1 MQRKNTSGSMKSRM
15 VFYGLIIALTML
27 DAFLIS
33 NPNLLGKLG
42 FIIYKYS
49 YLRTFP
55 MALLTV
61 SIVVGVIIL
70 LTEGLVL
77 IARRQIS
84 TRSMKG
90 VFIVILALLVGVL
103 VKTELDFQNW
113 SYNHTGHKLRYG
125 AFLLPV
131 ILILV
136 VLQGYIRVIRH
147 KPAATEGISK
157 P

>member
-1 MQRKNTSGSMKSRM
+1 MKSRM

-61 SIVVGVIIL
+61 SIVVGVITLI
-70 LTEGLVL
+70 TEGLVL

-84 TRSMKG
+84 TRRMKG
-90 VFIVILALLVGVL
+90 VFMVIIALLIGVL
-103 VKTELDFQNW
+103 VKTELDFQSW

-131 ILILV
+131 ILILI
-136 VLQGYIRVIRH
+136 VLQGYIRVRNRPLP
-147 KPAATEGISK
+147 KGNPN

>member
-1 MQRKNTSGSMKSRM
+1 MKSR
-15 VFYGLIIALTML
+15 VAFYGLVIALSML

-55 MALLTV
+55 KALLTV
-61 SIVVGVIIL
+61 TLVVGAVIL
-70 LTEGLVL
+70 LTEGLVWF
-77 IARRQIS
+77 AKRQFPHK
-84 TRSMKG
+84 T
-90 VFIVILALLVGVL
+90 IVIPFIGIILLLIGVL
-103 VKTELDFQNW
+103 IKTELDFQSW
-113 SYNHTGHKLRYG
+113 SYHHTGQRLRYG
-125 AFLLPV
+125 AYLLPV

-136 VLQGYIRVIRH
+136 VLQGYMRVRT
-147 KPAATEGISK
+147 KPSSEGTSK

>member
-1 MQRKNTSGSMKSRM
+1 MKSR
-15 VFYGLIIALTML
+15 VAFYGLIIVLTML

-70 LTEGLVL
+70 ITEGLAL
-77 IARRQIS
+77 IAGRQIS
-84 TRSMKG
+84 IRSMMG
-90 VFIVILALLVGVL
+90 VFIVIIALLIGVL
-103 VKTELDFQNW
+103 IKTELDFQNW

-125 AFLLPV
+125 VFLLPV

-136 VLQGYIRVIRH
+136 ILQGYSRVRNKSLPKGNL
-147 KPAATEGISK
+147 KP
-157 P
+157 

>member
-1 MQRKNTSGSMKSRM
+1 MKSRLM
-15 VFYGLIIALTML
+15 FYGFIGLLTGL

-55 MALLTV
+55 KALVTV
-61 SIVVGVIIL
+61 SIVVFSIIL
-70 LTEGLVL
+70 ITEGLVL
-77 IARRQIS
+77 IAKRQAPS
-84 TRSMKG
+84 KKLTG
-90 VFIVILALLVGVL
+90 LFIVIIVLLIGVL
-103 VKTELDFQNW
+103 VKTELDFQSW

-125 AFLLPV
+125 AYLLPV

-136 VLQGYIRVIRH
+136 VLQGYLRVRT
-147 KPAATEGISK
+147 KPSTEDISK

>member
-1 MQRKNTSGSMKSRM
+1 MKSRM

-70 LTEGLVL
+70 ITEGLVL

-84 TRSMKG
+84 TRSLKG
-90 VFIVILALLVGVL
+90 VFIVILALLVVVL
-103 VKTELDFQNW
+103 VKTELDFQSW

-147 KPAATEGISK
+147 KPVSTEGISK

>member
-1 MQRKNTSGSMKSRM
+1 MKSR
-15 VFYGLIIALTML
+15 VAFYGLIIVLTML

-70 LTEGLVL
+70 ITEGLAL
-77 IARRQIS
+77 IAGRQIS
-84 TRSMKG
+84 IRSMMG
-90 VFIVILALLVGVL
+90 VFIVIIALLIGVL
-103 VKTELDFQNW
+103 IKTELDFQNW

-136 VLQGYIRVIRH
+136 ILQGYRRVQN
-147 KPAATEGISK
+147 KSLPKGYSK

>member
-1 MQRKNTSGSMKSRM
+1 MKSRM
-15 VFYGLIIALTML
+15 VFYGLIITLIML

-49 YLRTFP
+49 HLRTFP

-70 LTEGLVL
+70 ITEGLVL
-77 IARRQIS
+77 IAKRQAPRKRIH
-84 TRSMKG
+84 G
-90 VFIVILALLVGVL
+90 LFIGIFVLLIGVL
-103 VKTELDFQNW
+103 VKTELDFQSW

-147 KPAATEGISK
+147 KPVSTEGISK

>member
-1 MQRKNTSGSMKSRM
+1 MKSRLG
-15 VFYGLIIALTML
+15 FYGLIIALAML

-49 YLRTFP
+49 YLRTYP
-55 MALLTV
+55 MALGTV

-70 LTEGLVL
+70 LTEGLVF
-77 IARRQIS
+77 IAIRQIS
-84 TRSMKG
+84 TKSMKV
-90 VFIVILALLVGVL
+90 VFIVIIALLVAAL
-103 VKTELDFQNW
+103 VKTELDFQSW
-113 SYNHTGHKLRYG
+113 SYNHTGHRLRYG

-147 KPAATEGISK
+147 KKRSTEGISK

>member
-1 MQRKNTSGSMKSRM
+1 MKSR
-15 VFYGLIIALTML
+15 VAFYGLIIVLTML

-70 LTEGLVL
+70 ITEGLAL
-77 IARRQIS
+77 IAGRQIS
-84 TRSMKG
+84 IRSMMG
-90 VFIVILALLVGVL
+90 VFIVIIALLIGVL

-125 AFLLPV
+125 VFLLPV

-136 VLQGYIRVIRH
+136 ILQGYSRVRNKSLPKGNL
-147 KPAATEGISK
+147 KP
-157 P
+157 

>member
-1 MQRKNTSGSMKSRM
+1 MKSR
-15 VFYGLIIALTML
+15 VAFYGLIIVLTML

-70 LTEGLVL
+70 ITEGLVL
-77 IARRQIS
+77 IAGRQIS
-84 TRSMKG
+84 TSSMKG
-90 VFIVILALLVGVL
+90 VFVVIIALLIGVL
-103 VKTELDFQNW
+103 IKTELDFQNW

-136 VLQGYIRVIRH
+136 ILQGYSRVRNKSLPKGNL
-147 KPAATEGISK
+147 KP
-157 P
+157 